1 MRVVKNNTL
10 FYGSL
15 LLIQCLFWG
24 MGNPIIKIMLEDITL
39 FYSLTIRFVIASAL
53 FLIFLRNQLARKM
66 RREYIVPCLVVSFF
80 TALVFATSN
89 LALMYT
95 QSTIA
100 GFLMGLAI
108 IFTQPMARLFL
119 GIRMNPIQ
127 YIPMTMVVVGMY
139 YLCGASGEF
148 TFGLGEFFA
157 IFCSFC
163 AACMLVASSKYLTTD
178 IDPFIFSI
186 MQTVMMTFYFLAAAL
201 IFETPPALFAI
212 PGSVWLATMYL
223 AVTCTC
229 MAYIIQNTAL
239 AKVPPSYAALIFC
252 SEPIFTAVTS
262 YFLLGET
269 LGRAGLF
276 GAALIMASI
285 IFASVIPQDNAY
297 RPAPLRIARVGTK
310 KALRYIRKNSKRR

>member
-1 MRVVKNNTL
+1 MRAVKNNTF

-39 FYSLTIRFVIASAL
+39 FYSLAIRFVIASAL
-53 FLIFLRNQLARKM
+53 FLISLRNQIARKM
-66 RREYIVPCLVVSFF
+66 RREYIIPCFVVSFL

-108 IFTQPMARLFL
+108 IFTQPLARFFL

-127 YIPMTMVVVGMY
+127 YIPITLVVVGMY
-139 YLCGASGEF
+139 FLCGASGKF

-157 IFCSFC
+157 LFCSLC

-178 IDPFIFSI
+178 MDPFIFSI
-186 MQTVMMTFYFLAAAL
+186 MQTVMMTFYFIAAAL
-201 IFETPPALFAI
+201 IFEKPPALFAI
-212 PGSVWLATMYL
+212 PRSVWLATMYL
-223 AVTCTC
+223 AITCTC

-239 AKVPPSYAALIFC
+239 AKVPPAYAALIFC
-252 SEPIFTAVTS
+252 SEPIFTAITS
-262 YFLLGET
+262 YFLLGEK

-285 IFASVIPQDNAY
+285 VFASAAPRDSDFC
-297 RPAPLRIARVGTK
+297 PLPLRAARVWIK
-310 KALRYIRKNSKRR
+310 KALRGTRRNKKRR